1 MEFLPMI
8 LLVSAC
14 VGLTAIARHRGWP
27 APLLVT
33 GVALAAAG
41 LPWIPEFEIDSH
53 VILTLVLPP
62 LLYSAALDVSLLNFT
77 RSRKHISRLGVGLVA
92 VTAGVVG
99 LTAYWMV
106 PDMTLPAALL
116 LGAIVAPPDAVSAAA
131 IGRRLGLPR
140 HVMTVLSG
148 ESLINDAASLT
159 LFKVFLLVIGGTAL
173 TVWDDLEIFALAVVV
188 GVAVG
193 LVLGVIFHW
202 IRMHVTDPVTET
214 MLGLL
219 VPFLAYSGAEELSGS
234 GVLAVVAAGLWI
246 GFNSPKTGYAARLT
260 ERPVWSAIDLLLEGV
275 VFALIGLQMKPIAE
289 SLAASDRGVW
299 STVLVAVVILAV
311 VILIRPAFIFGTYY
325 ASRSQQ
331 ARRMRARER
340 LEARARSRARSRIRG
355 RRTFPGRQA
364 LPTAL
369 VEEPAMNWR
378 ELTVLSWT
386 SMRGVVTLAAAA
398 AVPVITDSGLPVPGH
413 DIVVFV
419 AFFVTIGTLLLQGL
433 TLPLVIRR
441 LEVRDLGQDQRD
453 RQEQRDLLTITMTE
467 GIEHLE
473 TNRAELS
480 ERYDPKLIA
489 LLVNSMNLRLARQE
503 DDARTEEAEDRG
515 LDRAAQQARLELRR
529 KMIRHQRDILVRERD
544 RGTIDEEVM
553 RDVQRGLDAEELALD
568 TSLLHWDRA

>member
-1 MEFLPMI
+1 MI
-8 LLVSAC
+8 LLVTAC

-41 LPWIPEFEIDSH
+41 IPWLPEFEIDSH

-99 LTAYWMV
+99 LTAYWLV

-159 LFKVFLLVIGGTAL
+159 LFKVFLLIIGGTSL
-173 TVWDDLEIFALAVVV
+173 TLLEDAGIFALAVVV

-193 LVLGVIFHW
+193 LVLGVLFHW
-202 IRMHVTDPVTET
+202 IRMRVTDPVTET
-214 MLGLL
+214 MIGLL
-219 VPFLAYSGAEELSGS
+219 VPFLAYIGAEELGGS

-260 ERPVWSAIDLLLEGV
+260 ERPVWSAIDLLLEGI

-289 SLAASDRGVW
+289 SLAASERGVW
-299 STVLVAVVILAV
+299 STVIVAIVILVV
-311 VILIRPAFIFGTYY
+311 VILIRPAFIFTTYY
-325 ASRSQQ
+325 ASRAQQ
-331 ARRMRARER
+331 ARRTRARQGVTSR
-340 LEARARSRARSRIRG
+340 RRARALAGPSTRGVTSDREGLRA
-355 RRTFPGRQA
+355 A
-364 LPTAL
+364 LA
-369 VEEPAMNWR
+369 EEPAMNWR
-378 ELTVLSWT
+378 ELTVVSWT

-398 AVPVITDSGLPVPGH
+398 AVPAITDSGIPVPGH
-413 DIVVFV
+413 DVIVFV

-433 TLPLVIRR
+433 TLPLVITG
-441 LEVRDLGQDQRD
+441 LGVRDPEQDRRD
-453 RQEQRDLLTITMTE
+453 RQEERELVRITMAE
-467 GIEHLE
+467 GIEYLE
-473 TNRAELS
+473 EHRQELA

-489 LLVNSMNLRLARQE
+489 LLLKGMRVRIARQE
-503 DDARTEEAEDRG
+503 DDARTEAQEDRT
-515 LDRAAQQARLELRR
+515 LDHQAQQERFALRR
-529 KMIRHQRDILVRERD
+529 TMIRHQRDILVRERD

-553 RDVQRGLDAEELALD
+553 RDVLRGLDAEELALD

>member
-1 MEFLPMI
+1 MEFLPVI
-8 LLVSAC
+8 LLVTGS
-14 VGLTAIARHRGWP
+14 VGLTAVARHFMWP

-33 GVALAAAG
+33 GVALVVAG
-41 LPWIPEFEIDSH
+41 VPGLPEFEIDSD

-99 LTAYWMV
+99 VVAYWLV

-159 LFKVFLLVIGGTAL
+159 LFKVFLLIIGGTSL
-173 TVWDDLEIFALAVVV
+173 TLLEDLGIFVLAVVV
-188 GVAVG
+188 GVVVG
-193 LVLGVIFHW
+193 LALGMLFHW
-202 IRMHVTDPVTET
+202 IRMHVDDPVVET

-219 VPFLAYSGAEELSGS
+219 VPFLAYIGAEELGGS

-246 GFNSPKTGYAARLT
+246 GFNSPKTGYAARIT
-260 ERPVWSAIDLLLEGV
+260 ERPVWSAIDLLLEGF

-289 SLAASDRGVW
+289 ALDSGGRGVW
-299 STVLVAVVILAV
+299 NTVWIAVVVLLV

-325 ASRSQQ
+325 LSRVRADGRKRRRQRAADR
-331 ARRMRARER
+331 ARRRMAKLPVGARPAFSNK
-340 LEARARSRARSRIRG
+340 LLRS
-355 RRTFPGRQA
+355 
-364 LPTAL
+364 
-369 VEEPAMNWR
+369 EPPMTWQ

-398 AVPVITDSGLPVPGH
+398 AVPVVTDTGIPVPGH
-413 DIVVFV
+413 DVIIFV

-433 TLPLVIRR
+433 TLPFVIRR
-441 LEVRDLGQDQRD
+441 LDVTDPGQDERD
-453 RQEQRDLLTITMTE
+453 REEERALLRVTIAESIDYLEAHRDELTEKFDERLLDRLLKGMRLRVERQEQESR
-467 GIEHLE
+467 LE
-473 TNRAELS
+473 A
-480 ERYDPKLIA
+480 
-489 LLVNSMNLRLARQE
+489 QE
-503 DDARTEEAEDRG
+503 DRQLDRRG
-515 LDRAAQQARLELRR
+515 LQYRGELRR
-529 KMIRHQRDILVRERD
+529 KMLRRQRDVLVRERD
-544 RGTIDEEVM
+544 KGTIDEEVM
-553 RDVQRGLDAEELALD
+553 REVLRGLDAEELALD
-568 TSLLHWDRA
+568 TSILHWDRA

>member
-8 LLVSAC
+8 LLVTAT
-14 VGLTAIARHRGWP
+14 VGLTAVARHFLWP

-33 GVALAAAG
+33 GVALVVAGIPG
-41 LPWIPEFEIDSH
+41 LPAFTIDSH

-99 LTAYWMV
+99 IVGYLLV

-159 LFKVFLLVIGGTAL
+159 LFKVFLLIIGGTSL
-173 TVWDDLEIFALAVVV
+173 TVLDDLGIFVTAVLV
-188 GVAVG
+188 GVLVG
-193 LVLGVIFHW
+193 LVLGVVFHW
-202 IRMHVTDPVTET
+202 IRMRIDDPVVET

-219 VPFLAYSGAEELSGS
+219 VPFLAYIGAEEMQGS

-246 GFNSPKTGYAARLT
+246 GFNSPKTGYAARIT
-260 ERPVWSAIDLLLEGV
+260 ERPVWSAIDLLLESF

-289 SLAASDRGVW
+289 ALDSSGRGVW
-299 STVLVAVVILAV
+299 NTVWIAVVVLIV
-311 VILIRPAFIFGTYY
+311 VILIRPAFIFGTYHLSRFRSNSREQRRVRAVER
-325 ASRSQQ
+325 ASRRVESRNRPPRVPKPLGRKLLQ
-331 ARRMRARER
+331 A
-340 LEARARSRARSRIRG
+340 
-355 RRTFPGRQA
+355 
-364 LPTAL
+364 
-369 VEEPAMNWR
+369 EPEMTWQ

-398 AVPVITDSGLPVPGH
+398 AVPVVTDSGNRVPGH
-413 DIVVFV
+413 DVIIFV

-433 TLPLVIRR
+433 TLPFVIRR
-441 LEVRDLGQDQRD
+441 LGVTDPEQDKRD
-453 RQEQRDLLTITMTE
+453 REQERALLRITITESVEYLETHRDELTKTFDGPLLDRLLKGMRQRIEWQEQESR
-467 GIEHLE
+467 LE
-473 TNRAELS
+473 A
-480 ERYDPKLIA
+480 
-489 LLVNSMNLRLARQE
+489 QE
-503 DDARTEEAEDRG
+503 DRQLDRRG
-515 LDRAAQQARLELRR
+515 LQYRGELRR
-529 KMIRHQRDILVRERD
+529 KMLRRQRDVLVRERD
-544 RGTIDEEVM
+544 KGSIDEEVM
-553 RDVQRGLDAEELALD
+553 REVLKGLDAEELALD
-568 TSLLHWDRA
+568 TSILHWDRA

>member
-219 VPFLAYSGAEELSGS
+219 VPFLAYIGAEELSGS

-299 STVLVAVVILAV
+299 STVLVAVVILVV

-340 LEARARSRARSRIRG
+340 LEARARSRARSRGRNRFAG
-355 RRTFPGRQA
+355 RRA

-453 RQEQRDLLTITMTE
+453 RQEERDLLTITMTE

-515 LDRAAQQARLELRR
+515 LDLAAQQARLELRR

>member
-1 MEFLPMI
+1 MI
-8 LLVSAC
+8 LLVTAC

-41 LPWIPEFEIDSH
+41 IPWLPEFEIDSH

-99 LTAYWMV
+99 LTAYWLV

-159 LFKVFLLVIGGTAL
+159 LFKVFLLIIGGTSL
-173 TVWDDLEIFALAVVV
+173 TLLEDAGIFALAVVV

-193 LVLGVIFHW
+193 LVLGVLFHW
-202 IRMHVTDPVTET
+202 IRMRVTDPVTET
-214 MLGLL
+214 MIGLL
-219 VPFLAYSGAEELSGS
+219 VPFLAYIGAEELGGS

-260 ERPVWSAIDLLLEGV
+260 ERPVWSAIDLLLEGI

-289 SLAASDRGVW
+289 SLAASERGVW
-299 STVLVAVVILAV
+299 STVIVAIVILVV
-311 VILIRPAFIFGTYY
+311 VILIRPAFIFTTYY
-325 ASRSQQ
+325 ASRAQQ
-331 ARRMRARER
+331 ARRTRARQGVTSR
-340 LEARARSRARSRIRG
+340 RRARALAGRSTRGVTSDREGLRA
-355 RRTFPGRQA
+355 A
-364 LPTAL
+364 LA
-369 VEEPAMNWR
+369 EEPAMNWR
-378 ELTVLSWT
+378 ELTVVSWT

-398 AVPVITDSGLPVPGH
+398 AVPAITDSGIPVPGH
-413 DIVVFV
+413 DVIVFV

-433 TLPLVIRR
+433 TLPLVITG
-441 LEVRDLGQDQRD
+441 LGVRDPEQDRRD
-453 RQEQRDLLTITMTE
+453 RQEERELVRITMAE
-467 GIEHLE
+467 GIEYLE
-473 TNRAELS
+473 EHRQELA

-489 LLVNSMNLRLARQE
+489 LLLKGMRVRIARQE
-503 DDARTEEAEDRG
+503 DDARTEAQEDRT
-515 LDRAAQQARLELRR
+515 LDHQAQQERFALRR
-529 KMIRHQRDILVRERD
+529 TMIRHQRDILVRERD

-553 RDVQRGLDAEELALD
+553 RDVLRGLDAEELALD